1 MSPLQST
8 KFWLIQHLGLAKDAL
23 HVHVGLLLFVG
34 SALLFRWPIR
44 SWKPWAV
51 ALAAT
56 LLGETWDLRD
66 SLAYHTR
73 VDLQA
78 NLHDLWNT
86 MLWPSLLFVL
96 ARTTALF
103 DSRAPRRDM
112 QSEHLHIV
120 AESEQSPPVS

>member
-8 KFWLIQHLGLAKDAL
+8 KFWLLQHLGLAKDAL

-51 ALAAT
+51 AAAGALA
-56 LLGETWDLRD
+56 GEIWDLRD
-66 SLAYHTR
+66 SMVYHTR
-73 VDLQA
+73 IDLWG
-78 NLHDLWNT
+78 NFHDLWNT
-86 MLWPSLLFVL
+86 MLWPTLLLVL

-103 DSRAPRRDM
+103 GPRPRRG
-112 QSEHLHIV
+112 
-120 AESEQSPPVS
+120 